1 MDTQI
6 TVVFF
11 FQVAFTLVVMS
22 LVAWFWVIPRL
33 RLLPENEALALL
45 LLPGALRYMGSLTLV
60 PAMAPGVPAA
70 IQGVVGDVLSAV
82 IAVAGIVANRRGSPA
97 GRPLA
102 WLYVVVG
109 GADLVMT
116 FLKGLSTGLWTHL
129 AGGWTF
135 VVMIF
140 PAVVIGLVLTP
151 VFLLSASH
159 KVTGGQV
166 QLNTR
171 SQS

>member
-1 MDTQI
+1 MDTQV

-11 FQVAFTLVVMS
+11 FQVAFTLAVMS
-22 LVAWFWVIPRL
+22 LVARYWVIPRL
-33 RLLPENEALALL
+33 RALPDNEALALL
-45 LLPGALRYMGSLTLV
+45 LLPGALRYMGSIILV
-60 PAMAPGVPAA
+60 PAMAPGVPADM
-70 IQGVVGDVLSAV
+70 QGVVGDVLSAV
-82 IAVAGIVANRRGSPA
+82 IAVAGIIANRASSPA

-102 WLYVVVG
+102 WLYVAVG
-109 GADLVMT
+109 GADLVVT

-151 VFLLSASH
+151 MFLLR
-159 KVTGGQV
+159 
-166 QLNTR
+166 R
-171 SQS
+171 SPTTHTAGTARLANQP